1 MVINILWIAQKK
13 KEILKEYVNIL
24 SAIYWTNYNIAGYFG
39 IHINNVLDMV
49 LKLLFITHIVSVDY
63 YCMYVSFVVTI
74 NTTKT

>member
-1 MVINILWIAQKK
+1 
-13 KEILKEYVNIL
+13 
-24 SAIYWTNYNIAGYFG
+24 
-39 IHINNVLDMV
+39 MV